1 MSDMSLMDN
10 LNDLKNL
17 LSNIDSDIRISGYPL
32 RYEGNSIEGF
42 LNFIMGKKVYLN
54 RIDATEKDSC
64 QYENKPIDVLKG
76 IDKEMFVSIQAGD
89 IAVNL
94 KNKALEKNNTKNAYA
109 W

>member
-10 LNDLKNL
+10 LNDLKKPLIKQRQWSKNFGI
-17 LSNIDSDIRISGYPL
+17 SIEIRREFYWRISEFY
-32 RYEGNSIEGF
+32 Y
-42 LNFIMGKKVYLN
+42 GKKVYLN

-64 QYENKPIDVLKG
+64 QYEKKPIDVLKG
-76 IDKEMFVSIQAGD
+76 IDKEMLVSIQAGD